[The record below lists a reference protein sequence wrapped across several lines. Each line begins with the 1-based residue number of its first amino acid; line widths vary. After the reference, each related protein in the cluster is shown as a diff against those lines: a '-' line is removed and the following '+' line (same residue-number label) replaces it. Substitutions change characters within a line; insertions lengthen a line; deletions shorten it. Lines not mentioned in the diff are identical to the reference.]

1 MDSTLHGGEHKG
13 LDLSD
18 GSNTPLYSIVNG
30 IITNKGYDATG
41 FGNYIVMKDSVSKLG
56 FLYGHMKEASN
67 LNVGDTVY
75 IGSFIG
81 YEGTTGNSTG
91 NHLHIQCLD
100 MTNLNSWQFGL
111 PISSYTNP
119 CSFLGIPNV
128 TGTRVYY
135 NGVPRP
141 PTPSHTEKNM
151 WKWKNKRNFRIIY

>member
-1 MDSTLHGGEHKG
+1 MDSILHGGEHKG

-18 GSNTPLYSIVNG
+18 GENTAVYSIVNG
-30 IITNKGYDATG
+30 IITNKGFQSGG
-41 FGNYIVMKDSVSKLG
+41 FGNYIVMKDDTSKLG
-56 FLYGHMKEASN
+56 FLYGHLKEAST
-67 LNVGDTVY
+67 LNVGERVY

-81 YEGTTGNSTG
+81 YEGSTGYSTG

-100 MTNLNSWQFGL
+100 MTNYNTWQFGL

-135 NGVPRP
+135 TGVPH
-141 PTPSHTEKNM
+141 PTPPYHSNKNM
-151 WKWKNKRNFRIIY
+151 WKWQKKRNFRIIY